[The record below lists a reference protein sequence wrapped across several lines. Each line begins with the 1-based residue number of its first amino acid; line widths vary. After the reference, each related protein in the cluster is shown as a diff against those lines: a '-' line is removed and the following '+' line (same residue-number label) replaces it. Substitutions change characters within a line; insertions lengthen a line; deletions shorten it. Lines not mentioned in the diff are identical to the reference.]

1 MSDILLTADVK
12 LANVTTAERQVR
24 DIERRLSGNGSLVLG
39 KLSGQASEFEK
50 SLAAANARVLAF
62 GASAGIIAGV
72 SIAIR
77 GMVSETIKV
86 EKTLTDINVLLGKS
100 SKGIEQFGNSL
111 FSIAKSTGQ
120 SFFDVAEAAKEFS
133 RQGLSAEDT
142 LKRTSDAMIL
152 TRLTG
157 LDLEKSVSGL
167 TATVNGFAKEMLST
181 SEIVNRMANVDAQF
195 AVSSKDMIEALSRSS
210 QVAEDAGV
218 SFNEFIAVV
227 TALQQ
232 RTARGGA
239 VIGNSLKTI
248 FTRLQRPE
256 TLDDLEKFGIAVRD
270 AGGATLPMMD
280 LLRNLVGV
288 YGDLSAAQKTA
299 VSSLAGGVYQINI
312 VKALFSD
319 LGKTVPEYAKAL
331 SVANRSTDEAIQRNE
346 ALNKSMSATAN
357 EASQN
362 ILKMAAAGG
371 NLVFGPSIKKVL
383 GGVNQLGEVMD
394 GEGWGQ
400 KLGAGLLKGIGN
412 ALAGPGLILATVLGA
427 KLFGAFLKYSS
438 GALLTISGIGEA
450 SGRILNM
457 QHGIVEMSQQDAR
470 IKEILGNTLTSHI
483 QKQTAILAIM
493 REQVTAQ
500 QVLNSSARSVA
511 AGLTMRGVTYNPGA
525 NVKLKGLAG
534 GYIPTS
540 QIPAQH
546 VMNEVAQA
554 SAAGYSISPAN
565 VRAMRRTINGA
576 PTTVVYN
583 DREKV
588 IDNFMGSGE
597 PAIIPPNKRLEDM
610 IFGAA
615 GIIRGFHGTRLAAA
629 ENFGTSIKP
638 SISGGEGQGAGFYF
652 WNRAKAAAS
661 HAKNFLS
668 EYSEEMGN
676 PYMVSSRFDKRY
688 VVPDYEV
695 HGRAGARFLKENPE
709 LLSSINNLPFGAR
722 GQVISNIGVFEGGV
736 KINTKFGEYGG
747 SKTIRTDLKGSD
759 ALAQGEGALLGPI
772 FDTLR
777 VAHPKTVRAFEE
789 SFINAA
795 EKSRSPVA
803 MRYIGPEVG
812 ARVRGVAAGHIP
824 ADGQFAN
831 FGGGYKMFPGTKIPT
846 QLNGLLPDEQFTKAF
861 GALDEW
867 FSGLKVKSGKIPRVK
882 FHRDNALFEKEG
894 ATAFYE
900 PDANR
905 INLSISGAFANVS
918 NLPTSG
924 SRIHAMKRQLGSQL
938 LHEGF
943 HGGFAN
949 INPSAR
955 KALLDKVGAGV
966 FGSSTSLREAAKL
979 ISARFGPDAG
989 KKFIQEYGHLK
1000 YPAEELAAMKFPSLH
1015 GFSAEHAAGG
1025 ILGRKKL
1032 LGAFPYSKGG
1042 ARLGTVEFKEKSDAL
1057 ILDMVTTKM
1066 GPDGNRLQGT
1076 GILNFAFEQLLR
1088 RAKKGGYA
1096 RVGFTPINGKVIG
1109 KAQKLFGKKD
1119 SLGNP
1124 IDFGNDVFLD
1134 TDKFGHLFQSVKNA
1148 AGGSDWL
1155 QELLEKEK
1163 LRDARI
1169 AAAKESLVFSG
1180 AQSALPYPL
1189 LAGSMGD
1196 GVQEAL
1202 LKLETEKASGSYAA
1216 SRPTSPRAETLAQ
1229 TKEALGAQAA
1239 LLRAEANN
1247 PSSPI
1252 VEVNSFR
1259 GGEARS
1265 QEGSASS
1272 VSLTRQQEEHREAIQ
1287 RREKKLI
1294 ALHMRR
1300 SDEGYLGPATPLPE
1314 SFKQTQ
1320 QGKWWYDKD
1329 VTAAHRPG
1337 SQLKDRMDLMDDMV
1351 SVKPQ
1356 GKPLGK
1362 RLNELRTMAFDWGA
1376 VDEAA
1381 EDKKYGK
1388 IAALSPNATPEQKA
1402 DHDRATQA
1410 RNQRLQTKQQ
1420 AHGQTS
1426 QRLMLASFA
1435 APMIGG
1441 LATSAID
1448 QSTLAGQQK
1457 ARTAQGFTSAVGT
1470 GIMLGTAV
1478 GGPMGA
1484 AVGGVVGSV
1493 MAIKAAFDGL
1503 TPSIEELSEQA
1514 KKESDGR
1521 SKKFEAM
1528 KGVIDIDNAI
1538 TSGDAS
1544 PSQVREYYRQRA
1556 QKVKEMSPE
1565 DRDAVAEAGG
1575 DKEKLQE
1582 ILSNRADAN
1591 TRADFASRV
1600 KTAVKEASEKGFKG
1614 QNVQDIVSLMAGT
1627 ADTSNLSAEDLQD
1640 KLKQLQETG
1649 SAGLINRS
1657 VATDALKNVA
1667 LGDRDDARA
1676 ALFPA
1681 LRRAEIKAIK
1691 DSLRTLREQ
1700 EESEAKRLGVVRRS
1714 FSLFMAASN
1723 AQSKMFAEGSRQER
1737 VGRYVNAAVEYD
1749 GRNVE
1754 TRGNLRNIYAQG
1766 FGDYYSESAKR
1777 DIESASRVEQM
1788 QQGFN
1793 GGEMQRKLSAMNEL
1807 RQVGSGGISSALEGL
1822 KEVSKDSIDASRQE
1836 YLNDLSTKVFKG
1848 FGGMGMESIGQD
1860 NFGMPQGE
1868 MEQLLSAA
1876 KASQRDLV
1884 KGGDTDKA
1892 QKFTTAITALE
1903 RSFEDATKVTQKYQ
1917 DEVAIANAQQIQLG
1931 RNLSRELIAQ
1941 SAVSQFKNVMS
1952 GYRFSEGLNSG
1963 PQKQS
1968 SLLEVGKTSAEIDQF
1983 GGTNKNKFT
1992 PYASEGNRQLIAQ
2005 AQGLVIKKAKAI
2017 EGAIAEG
2024 SIKTKSQMIAEMSL
2038 SGGPVSNEQ
2047 TFLDNYRAQAEI
2059 HNEEAKSFDDF
2070 KPRSLVPSGDEMAD
2084 FRKQQGKEFGATYQG
2099 QAWTKQ
2105 KDALAAGYL
2114 VSNYQN
2120 AIASI
2125 SERGSSVA
2133 DIFGDSKNW
2142 SGGQNWTKDAGEL
2155 RALAQN
2161 GQVAQLGIKAQSL
2174 IKSGR
2179 ISKTQENA
2187 LQDLTGSI
2195 QTFDASQS
2203 NGRAKSYAD
2212 AQAVAKMGGEDV
2224 TKDLLSNTTFT
2235 NGLQALELSA
2245 VSTSNNTKEM
2255 ATTLANISS
2264 SIKNLERAPITNIT
2278 VTTTSAKELEAI
2290 MAQYQAL
2297 AKDVETLK
2305 KDAPPRNF
2313 TPVVDNSDSSV
2324 GADGGGTTMM

>member
-1 MSDILLTADVK
+1 MADFILTADVK
-12 LANVTTAERQVR
+12 LANRTTAETQIR
-24 DIERRLSGNGSLVLG
+24 DIERRLSGSGSLALG
-39 KLSGQASEFEK
+39 KLTGQASEFEK

-72 SIAIR
+72 SMAIR

-100 SKGIEQFGNSL
+100 TKGIEQFGNSL

-133 RQGLSAEDT
+133 RQGLSAEET
-142 LKRTSDAMIL
+142 LRRTNDAMVL

-157 LDLEKSVSGL
+157 LDLEKSVTGL
-167 TATVNGFAKEMLST
+167 TATVNGFAKEMLT
-181 SEIVNRMANVDAQF
+181 TTEIVNRMANVDAQF
-195 AVSSKDMIEALSRSS
+195 AVSSKDMVEALSRSS

-232 RTARGGA
+232 KTARGGA

-288 YGDLSAAQKTA
+288 YGDLSAAQKTS

-331 SVANRSTDEAIQRNE
+331 NVANRSTDEAIQRNA

-357 EASQN
+357 EAGQN
-362 ILKMAAAGG
+362 ILKMAAGG
-371 NLVFGPSIKKVL
+371 GKLVFGPSIKKVL
-383 GGVNQLGEVMD
+383 GGVNELGEAMD

-427 KLFGAFLKYSS
+427 KLFGAFLKYSV
-438 GALLTISGIGEA
+438 GALATISGIGEA

-500 QVLNSSARSVA
+500 QLLNSSARSVA
-511 AGLTMRGVTYNPGA
+511 TGLTMRGVTYSPQS
-525 NVKLKGLAG
+525 NVRIKGLAG
-534 GYIPTS
+534 GYIPAS

-565 VRAMRRTINGA
+565 VRAMRTTINGA
-576 PTTVVYN
+576 ATTVVYN
-583 DREKV
+583 DKEKIV
-588 IDNFMGSGE
+588 DNFMGSGE
-597 PAIIPPNKRLEDM
+597 PAIIPPT
-610 IFGAA
+610 G
-615 GIIRGFHGTRLAAA
+615 
-629 ENFGTSIKP
+629 
-638 SISGGEGQGAGFYF
+638 
-652 WNRAKAAAS
+652 
-661 HAKNFLS
+661 
-668 EYSEEMGN
+668 
-676 PYMVSSRFDKRY
+676 RF
-688 VVPDYEV
+688 
-695 HGRAGARFLKENPE
+695 
-709 LLSSINNLPFGAR
+709 
-722 GQVISNIGVFEGGV
+722 
-736 KINTKFGEYGG
+736 
-747 SKTIRTDLKGSD
+747 
-759 ALAQGEGALLGPI
+759 
-772 FDTLR
+772 
-777 VAHPKTVRAFEE
+777 
-789 SFINAA
+789 
-795 EKSRSPVA
+795 
-803 MRYIGPEVG
+803 M
-812 ARVRGVAAGHIP
+812 
-824 ADGQFAN
+824 N
-831 FGGGYKMFPGTKIPT
+831 FGGGSKFAPYPNTALRVN
-846 QLNGLLPDEQFTKAF
+846 LNGITPTHSKTGLDAGLRKVDDFLRNLVGVKGGDLPRILLSRDKKFFDE
-861 GALDEW
+861 
-867 FSGLKVKSGKIPRVK
+867 
-882 FHRDNALFEKEG
+882 EG
-894 ATAFYE
+894 AHGIMNFEDNLLSVSIPHAFQDL
-900 PDANR
+900 PR
-905 INLSISGAFANVS
+905 GVS
-918 NLPTSG
+918 PE
-924 SRIHAMKRQLGSQL
+924 HRQHIAHQKMASVLV
-938 LHEGF
+938 HEGF
-943 HGGFAN
+943 HAGFDRAD
-949 INPSAR
+949 PGMK
-955 KALLDKVGAGV
+955 KALLAMVGGGKFDERTTLKQA
-966 FGSSTSLREAAKL
+966 SKL
-979 ISARFGPDAG
+979 LANRFGTTPKHQRDIRKAFE
-989 KKFIQEYGHLK
+989 KDYRHLE
-1000 YPAEELAAMKFPSLH
+1000 YPAEELAAMKFPAMW
-1015 GFSAEHAAGG
+1015 GFPAAHAAGG
-1025 ILGRKKL
+1025 ILARKKL
-1032 LGAFPYSKGG
+1032 LGALPYSKGG

-1134 TDKFGHLFQSVKNA
+1134 TNKFGHLFESVKNA
-1148 AGGSDWL
+1148 AFGFGNVYDM
-1155 QELLEKEK
+1155 QRPELLAMAQR
-1163 LRDARI
+1163 LGI
-1169 AAAKESLVFSG
+1169 GG
-1180 AQSALPYPL
+1180 ADLTKANT
-1189 LAGSMGD
+1189 
-1196 GVQEAL
+1196 ER
-1202 LKLETEKASGSYAA
+1202 LKKIVLNSEQYKRHIRQSYAA
-1216 SRPTSPRAETLAQ
+1216 QQQPSVIPGLGSDRPFASENTRVAGFSHLTSAGPSDLPRILGAPPIAPASASVLQAQLLKMDTERPSYSYTDPANSLKAGSQRDWSQREHAQHLVEHQEKLNALNEKKILEGRGIGPQTLAQ
-1229 TKEALGAQAA
+1229 SESPLNRR
-1239 LLRAEANN
+1239 LL
-1247 PSSPI
+1247 
-1252 VEVNSFR
+1252 
-1259 GGEARS
+1259 
-1265 QEGSASS
+1265 
-1272 VSLTRQQEEHREAIQ
+1272 
-1287 RREKKLI
+1287 
-1294 ALHMRR
+1294 
-1300 SDEGYLGPATPLPE
+1300 ATPSKE
-1314 SFKQTQ
+1314 IRDM
-1320 QGKWWYDKD
+1320 Y
-1329 VTAAHRPG
+1329 RPFFG
-1337 SQLKDRMDLMDDMV
+1337 PDETMNKMLTSQD
-1351 SVKPQ
+1351 VKPQ

-1435 APMIGG
+1435 TPMIGG
-1441 LATSAID
+1441 LVTSGID
-1448 QSTLAGQQK
+1448 QSTLQGQQK
-1457 ARTAQGFTSAVGT
+1457 ARTAQGVTSAIGT

-1514 KKESDGR
+1514 KKEAEGR
-1521 SKKFEAM
+1521 NTKFEAL
-1528 KGVIDIDNAI
+1528 KGVVDIDNAI
-1538 TSGDAS
+1538 TSGDAT
-1544 PSQVREYYRQRA
+1544 PSQLREYYRQRSE
-1556 QKVKEMSPE
+1556 KVKAMSPE
-1565 DRDAVAEAGG
+1565 DRTAVEEAGG
-1575 DKEKLQE
+1575 DVSKLQDV
-1582 ILSNRADAN
+1582 LSNRANAN

-1600 KTAVKEASEKGFKG
+1600 KTAVKDASEKGFKG
-1614 QNVQDIVSLMAGT
+1614 QNVQDIVELMAAT
-1627 ADTSNLSAEDLQD
+1627 ADTSNLSREDIEE

-1649 SAGLINRS
+1649 SAGLIKGSVRS
-1657 VATDALKNVA
+1657 DALRGVA
-1667 LGDRDDARA
+1667 LGDRGEAKA
-1676 ALFPA
+1676 ALISSLSA
-1681 LRRAEIKAIK
+1681 AEVKAMKNRLRDIQ
-1691 DSLRTLREQ
+1691 T
-1700 EESEAKRLGVVRRS
+1700 EEELETRRLGVVRRA
-1714 FSLFMAASN
+1714 FSLFMASSE
-1723 AQSKMFAEGSRQER
+1723 AQSKMFKEGSRQER

-1754 TRGNLRNIYAQG
+1754 ARGNLRNIYAQG

-1788 QQGFN
+1788 EQGFN
-1793 GGEMQRKLSAMNEL
+1793 GGEMQRKLSALGEI
-1807 RQVGSGGISSALEGL
+1807 RQVASGGITSALEGL
-1822 KEVSKDSIDASRQE
+1822 REASKGAIDSSRQE
-1836 YLNDLSTKVFKG
+1836 KLNNLSEGVLQG
-1848 FGGMGMESIGQD
+1848 FGGMGLETVGKN

-1868 MEQLLSAA
+1868 MEQLLAVA
-1876 KASQRDLV
+1876 QQSQTDLAE
-1884 KGGDTDKA
+1884 GGDSDKA

-1903 RSFEDATKVTQKYQ
+1903 RSFEEATKVTQKYQ

-1941 SAVSQFKNVMS
+1941 SSVSQFKNVMS

-1968 SLLEVGKTSAEIDQF
+1968 SLLEVEKTSAEIDQF
-1983 GGTNKNKFT
+1983 GRTNKNKFT
-1992 PYASEGNRQLIAQ
+1992 SYGSEGNRQLIAQ

-2070 KPRSLVPSGDEMAD
+2070 KPRSLVPSGAEMAD

-2105 KDALAAGYL
+2105 KDALAAGFL

-2120 AIASI
+2120 NVANI

-2142 SGGQNWTKDAGEL
+2142 GEGQNWTKDAGEL
-2155 RALAQN
+2155 RALARN

-2174 IKSGR
+2174 LKSGR
-2179 ISKTQENA
+2179 ISETQSNA
-2187 LQDLTGSI
+2187 LQGLTGSI
-2195 QTFDASQS
+2195 QTFEASQS

-2245 VSTSNNTKEM
+2245 ASTSNNTKEM
-2255 ATTLANISS
+2255 ATILGNISS
-2264 SIKNLERAPITNIT
+2264 SIKNLERAPITNVT
-2278 VTTTSAKELEAI
+2278 VTTTSAKELEEI
-2290 MAQYQAL
+2290 MQKYQAL
-2297 AKDVETLK
+2297 AKDVAVLK
-2305 KDAPPRNF
+2305 KELPPSNNPPEAPNN
-2313 TPVVDNSDSSV
+2313 PVPMPIPLGV
-2324 GADGGGTTMM
+2324 